1 MDIFTIRAVDLQ
13 DLTSLVVGHDAKGIG
28 SGWKLEKV
36 LIKESKTASKGFLF
50 ECNKYDAELYL
61 ISCFVSF

>member
-36 LIKESKTASKGFLF
+36 IIKENKTASKGFLF
-50 ECNKYDAELYL
+50 ECNKYD
-61 ISCFVSF
+61 VNMV